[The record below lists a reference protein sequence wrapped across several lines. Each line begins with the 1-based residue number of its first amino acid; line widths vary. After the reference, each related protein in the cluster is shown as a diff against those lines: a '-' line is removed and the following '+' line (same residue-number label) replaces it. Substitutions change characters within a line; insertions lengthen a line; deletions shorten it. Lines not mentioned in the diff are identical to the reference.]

1 MVRKLT
7 EEGIPAVVS
16 NTAGTYVCNLVF
28 YELLHHG
35 YTYGYPLRAGFIHL
49 PYLPEQAAKMESHS
63 VSPSMSPELMIK
75 AVKVVIESI
84 ISEDTT
90 GQNNPRYRY

>member
-1 MVRKLT
+1 M
-7 EEGIPAVVS
+7 
-16 NTAGTYVCNLVF
+16 
-28 YELLHHG
+28 
-35 YTYGYPLRAGFIHL
+35 RAGFIHL
-49 PYLPEQAAKMESHS
+49 PYLPEQAAKMESHG

-75 AVKVVIESI
+75 AIKVVIESI